1 MQIVKIRR
9 VGNSNVISLPK
20 VFEQAGFVP
29 GVSVA
34 VDETPTGELVIM
46 PASRLRR
53 NFREI
58 IRQVVAEDREALDML
73 AAYDRDELP
82 EEKKQ

>member
-20 VFEQAGFVP
+20 EFEKSGFVP
-29 GVSVA
+29 GTSVA

-46 PASRLRR
+46 PASRLQRD
-53 NFREI
+53 FREI

-73 AAYDRDELP
+73 ARYDRGEIVNP
-82 EEKKQ
+82 ST